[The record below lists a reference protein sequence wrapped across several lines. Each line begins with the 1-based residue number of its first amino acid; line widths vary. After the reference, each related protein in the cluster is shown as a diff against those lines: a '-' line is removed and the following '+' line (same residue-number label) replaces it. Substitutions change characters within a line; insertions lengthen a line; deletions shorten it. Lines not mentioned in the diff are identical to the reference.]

1 MSLPY
6 RVRRFARLADAVTAL
21 AEEIV
26 SLAAAAVAAR
36 GLCTLVL
43 AGGSTPRPLYA
54 RLAGEELRRRLDWSR
69 LHLFWGDERWLSPG
83 HRDSNYR
90 LVRESLL
97 DCVPL
102 PAVNCHPMPTD
113 GTSPEAD
120 AQRYLLEIEG
130 FFRCKGLFDHGC
142 PCFDLILLG
151 MGEDGHVASL
161 FPQDPVLDEAQA
173 RVVAVAPPPGIH
185 PAVARLTMTLPL
197 INRARQLRLLLAGRR
212 KARLLSTLAADGR
225 DLPVAR
231 LEPVLPPVVYL
242 AEEEL

>member
-1 MSLPY
+1 LPY
-6 RVRRFARLADAVTAL
+6 SVRRFARLPDAVTAL

-26 SLAAAAVAAR
+26 TLTSAAVAAR
-36 GLCTLVL
+36 GLCTLAL

-54 RLAGEELRRRLDWSR
+54 RLAGEEFRRRLDWSR
-69 LHLFWGDERWLSPG
+69 LHLFWADERWLSPE

-97 DCVPL
+97 DFVPL

-120 AQRYLLEIEG
+120 ARRHWLEIEE
-130 FFRCKGLFDHGC
+130 FFLSKGLLDHGG

-161 FPQDPVLDEAQA
+161 FPHDPVLDEAQA
-173 RVVAVAPPPGIH
+173 RVAAVAPPPGIH
-185 PAVARLTMTLPL
+185 PAVSRLTMTLPL
-197 INRARQLRLLLAGRR
+197 INRAGQLRLLLAGRR
-212 KARLLSTLAADGR
+212 KARLLSTLTAAGR